1 MRNFGLL
8 VWNECL
14 KVYKKPGA
22 FVSYLLILLLAVGSA
37 LIIHNVAPELFSSA
51 SAFTEGMLDKTGT
64 GKLLLI
70 LAISNTARI
79 VTQEFRLGT
88 VKFLLIR
95 PHGRAA
101 ILASKLAVVL
111 LYSVSVTA
119 AATLLFYAAGSV
131 AFGTSGGE
139 GWLHLLQFAFYQWVY
154 MTIFVLFAFFLG
166 TVSRSSG
173 AAIGAGIFAAMLS
186 ELVIPKPFFKYVL
199 FPNADLS
206 VYAAGHPPLAGMSL
220 GFSAAVLIVYA
231 ALFVL
236 IAFLS
241 FCKRDVV

>member
-22 FVSYLLILLLAVGSA
+22 FVSYLLILLLAAGSA
-37 LIIHNVAPELFSSA
+37 LIISNINRQMFASA
-51 SAFTEGMLDKTGT
+51 SAFTEAMLDKTGT

-101 ILASKLAVVL
+101 ILASKLTVVL
-111 LYSVSVTA
+111 LYSVSITA

-139 GWLHLLQFAFYQWVY
+139 GLHLLQFAFYQWVY

-206 VYAAGHPPLAGMSL
+206 VYATGHPPLAGMSL

-236 IAFLS
+236 TAFLS